1 MSTIPKPPSLLRRP
15 AVWRLLLVALFAEVG
30 YAVLNM
36 STMQLYLRDDRHFDA
51 KVLGWVLVSFLL
63 SEAIFK
69 GPMGH
74 LADRWGPRRLMS
86 LGPAMSVL
94 TCLLSFA
101 VPHTGGLSI
110 EVLAFMLL
118 RALDGLGAAMLWPA
132 AFAAIGGTVEDD
144 ERQQAMSLMNL
155 CYMLGIALAF
165 PIGGIVNDLAGNKW
179 ASLILAAGLLL
190 AAGMTSWK
198 FAPDGGAAPI
208 DDAHSASAK
217 DLVATLRQI
226 PAYMTLAIVT
236 FMGIGFPMA
245 TFKLFAVDQFKF
257 SETQFGALICPGAI
271 AMAAASVPLSRY
283 GERIGRAGAVHLG
296 IGLCSVGMWMIGAG
310 AFVPVLRTPLVLAL
324 AGIPVGIGFLL
335 AIPAWMASV
344 SDIDR
349 KRRGVN
355 LGAVMTAQGV
365 GAIIGT
371 PIGTACYGGLT
382 SIGIDFARYS
392 PFLGCAVCVTSGW
405 LISLRL
411 LRPDRG

>member
-1 MSTIPKPPSLLRRP
+1 
-15 AVWRLLLVALFAEVG
+15 
-30 YAVLNM
+30 
-36 STMQLYLRDDRHFDA
+36 
-51 KVLGWVLVSFLL
+51 
-63 SEAIFK
+63 
-69 GPMGH
+69 
-74 LADRWGPRRLMS
+74 
-86 LGPAMSVL
+86 
-94 TCLLSFA
+94 
-101 VPHTGGLSI
+101 
-110 EVLAFMLL
+110 
-118 RALDGLGAAMLWPA
+118 
-132 AFAAIGGTVEDD
+132 
-144 ERQQAMSLMNL
+144 
-155 CYMLGIALAF
+155 
-165 PIGGIVNDLAGNKW
+165 
-179 ASLILAAGLLL
+179 
-190 AAGMTSWK
+190 
-198 FAPDGGAAPI
+198 
-208 DDAHSASAK
+208 
-217 DLVATLRQI
+217 
-226 PAYMTLAIVT
+226 
-236 FMGIGFPMA
+236 
-245 TFKLFAVDQFKF
+245 
-257 SETQFGALICPGAI
+257 
-271 AMAAASVPLSRY
+271 MAAASVPLSRY